1 MRNSDCGFLIIVELR
16 KGSQGSFLF
25 KSEIRNPQSAIDWYR
40 RRDSNPHC
48 LVSKTSASCP
58 LGYAGIR
65 LQIWDF
71 GLRIGGREQM
81 IFALIRILH
90 SAIRNRLVDL
100 ARFERATSTFAKS
113 RSISAELQVLRLLIG
128 DCGFRL
134 AEAAGVEPARALR
147 DGLANRCHTVRR
159 RLLTFQ
165 IADCRLRNGGL
176 DNNSSQSAF

>member
-1 MRNSDCGFLIIVELR
+1 MSLACLTPRKNCGLRNSDCGFLIIVELR

-25 KSEIRNPQSAIDWYR
+25 ESEIRIPQSAIDWYR

-65 LQIWDF
+65 LQISDF

-113 RSISAELQVLRLLIG
+113 RSISSELQVLRLLIAE
-128 DCGFRL
+128 CGLPITDWR
-134 AEAAGVEPARALR
+134 AETNSFDNPHSE
-147 DGLANRCHTVRR
+147 
-159 RLLTFQ
+159 
-165 IADCRLRNGGL
+165 IRNPQSIGGGGR
-176 DNNSSQSAF
+176 S